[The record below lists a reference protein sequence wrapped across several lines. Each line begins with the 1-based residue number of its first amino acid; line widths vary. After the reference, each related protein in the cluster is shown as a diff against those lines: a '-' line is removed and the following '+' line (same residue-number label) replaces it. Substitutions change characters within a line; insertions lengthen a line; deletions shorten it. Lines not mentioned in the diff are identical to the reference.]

1 MEQCVSTNQ
10 LTPTDLAFRFTPSRL
25 SLNLVA
31 TLGERGHRDIERLL
45 MPADFARWCVKAGL
59 MSETPDVS
67 LEALK
72 SVKTLREAVYRTAQ
86 ALRCHHVP
94 NPVDIETL
102 NVWAAQLPVVPQL
115 GLDGRSVS
123 WTAVR
128 SVDAAIASVARDA
141 IDLFSSSLVERIK
154 ACANPKCA
162 MLFLDTS
169 RPGQRRWCAMSGNGC
184 GNRAKK
190 TAFRQRQR
198 NAPGLGQ
205 AGREISE
212 EA

>member
-1 MEQCVSTNQ
+1 MHQYVSTNQ
-10 LTPTDLAFRFTPSRL
+10 LTPADLAFRFTPGRL

-31 TLGERGHRDIERLL
+31 TVGERGHRDIERLL

-59 MSETPDVS
+59 MSETLDVS
-67 LEALK
+67 PEALK

-86 ALRCHHVP
+86 ALRCQHVP
-94 NPVDIETL
+94 NPADIETI

-123 WTAVR
+123 WTAIR
-128 SVDAAIASVARDA
+128 SVDAALALVARDA

-154 ACANPKCA
+154 ACANSECA

-198 NAPGLGQ
+198 NAPVLTQ
-205 AGREISE
+205 SAQSSKQP
-212 EA
+212 